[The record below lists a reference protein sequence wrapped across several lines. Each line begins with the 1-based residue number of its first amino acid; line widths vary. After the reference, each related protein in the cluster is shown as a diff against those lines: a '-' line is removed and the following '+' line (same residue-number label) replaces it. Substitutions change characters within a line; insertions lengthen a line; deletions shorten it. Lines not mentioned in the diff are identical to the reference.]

1 MCFYIGVED
10 LVANAMVEM
19 PKKDGQPF
27 LTYGE
32 IEIYGAGVVQ
42 VLKEKGEKAVLML
55 SRENTDAFFR
65 EYPEFFEEVEQNG
78 ESGIKLKTG
87 KGVEDLIQQ
96 FRGYLALDV
105 LLAFMDQRVVQL
117 LGQGAVSGD
126 TA

>member
-27 LTYGE
+27 LTYDE
-32 IEIYGAGVVQ
+32 IEIYGAGVVR
-42 VLKEKGEKAVLML
+42 VLKEKGEEAALML
-55 SRENTDAFFR
+55 SRENTDIFFR

-78 ESGIKLKTG
+78 ERGIKLKAG
-87 KGVEDLIQQ
+87 KGMDDLIQQ

-105 LLAFMDQRVVQL
+105 LLAFMDQRAVQL